1 MSDKKTDALPA
12 EMMMM
17 PITGQR
23 PKNIIVRQKRLELE
37 YVVPIVVPIGEID
50 EFHEEVEILAQATED
65 DEVYMVVSSPGGSL
79 ETCDYLCRRMDECHG
94 VITVEIGFTCASA
107 ASAIALHADKW
118 VINKSSTMMVHACSY
133 SPGYGKESDV
143 RASVAYTERINREWV
158 LRTYAGFLTDD
169 EFEQILDNGKDLYFY
184 ADDLRE
190 RLPRYAAYRAER
202 EQEEYEELVRQS
214 SSGEFQ
220 FELSDE

>member
-1 MSDKKTDALPA
+1 MSDKKTDAHPG
-12 EMMMM
+12 EMVMM
-17 PITGQR
+17 PIAGQR
-23 PKNIIVRQKRLELE
+23 PKNIIVRQKTLELE
-37 YVVPIVVPIGEID
+37 YVVPITVPIGEID
-50 EFHEEVEILAQATED
+50 EFGEEVEILAQATVD
-65 DEVYMVVSSPGGSL
+65 DEIYMLVSSPGGSL
-79 ETCDYLCRRMDECHG
+79 ETCDYLCRRMDECQA

-107 ASAIALHADKW
+107 ASAIALHADRW

-158 LRTYAGFLTDD
+158 LRTYAGFLTDE

-190 RLPRYAAYRAER
+190 RLPKYAAYRAER
-202 EQEEYEELVRQS
+202 EQEELEEMQAYLEI
-214 SSGEFQ
+214 SGE
-220 FELSDE
+220 E